1 MPDTLDVALKE
12 WDTVCRLLVEGRQ
25 VLLLRK
31 GGISDVDGT
40 FVMKH
45 RRFLLFPTFV
55 HQKGELI
62 QPWASD
68 AFRPMDEEPADVRL
82 PGWAE
87 VTHVEQA
94 DDAAVQRLTDQH
106 CWSEAQ
112 IDLRLNYRPGQ
123 PTYVALLRMH
133 RLPEPV
139 RVANHGDYAG
149 CVSWVPLH
157 EAIDL
162 TGSEPA
168 LDDEAYG
175 QACNKVLDVL

>member
-1 MPDTLDVALKE
+1 MLDVALKE

-31 GGISDVDGT
+31 GGISDVGGA
-40 FVMKH
+40 FAMKH

-55 HQKGELI
+55 HQKGELL

-68 AFRPMDEEPADVRL
+68 AFRPMDEEPTDVPL

-94 DDAAVQRLTDQH
+94 DDAAVRRLTEGGGH

-112 IDLRLNYRPGQ
+112 INLRLNYRPGQ
-123 PTYVALLRMH
+123 PTYVALLRAF
-133 RLPEPV
+133 RLPAPV
-139 RVANHGDYAG
+139 RVPNHADYAG

-157 EAIDL
+157 EAVDL
-162 TGSEPA
+162 AGSEVA
-168 LDDEAYG
+168 LDEEAYG
-175 QACNKVLDVL
+175 RACSKVLDVL